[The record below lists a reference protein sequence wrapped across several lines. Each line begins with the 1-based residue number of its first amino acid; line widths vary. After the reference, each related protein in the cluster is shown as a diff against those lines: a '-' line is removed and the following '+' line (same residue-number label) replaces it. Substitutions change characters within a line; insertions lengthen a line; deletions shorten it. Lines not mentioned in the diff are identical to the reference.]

1 LWRSFGLLHSRTLSS
16 ATNWNY
22 EVFWNAPGHRELI
35 MQHEPTEGETVMPV
49 LFVPLLI
56 GIPVLIGG
64 SFIVYKIVGG

>member
-1 LWRSFGLLHSRTLSS
+1 
-16 ATNWNY
+16 
-22 EVFWNAPGHRELI
+22 